1 MHGLKKMMMVISIV
15 SIFFIMLGFV
25 MKQAV
30 KHHYD
35 HVKAGEAEHMVGT
48 DGVEEYK
55 NVYILAFDGRH
66 MDFLCGD
73 GEVSLETS
81 STVEE
86 NMEGCIADLVIEK
99 NCIKK
104 ITVKTTEI
112 YGKVL
117 TAGDGSLEV
126 DGYGEFECSED
137 MRIYRTSPGP
147 YEIRNTEE
155 YLLGYE
161 NVRFVLHEEKIQAA
175 VVDGN
180 PENKVRV
187 LLKTSGYAS
196 NFHESVSVVSKS
208 GMKMS
213 KKTADGTEEM
223 EYEALEEVVITRK
236 DFENAPGNTNYIT
249 FSAEEGEIGVSS
261 ISRNARVPYYRG
273 DIIISCRDEGLVVIN
288 ELPVEEYLY
297 GVVPSEMP
305 ADYPEEALMSQ
316 SICARSF
323 VYKQMEGS
331 AYAIYGAHVDDSIN
345 CQVYKSSDEDFRVNQ
360 AVDKTNGMVLFNG
373 DGILKT
379 YYYAASCGLSAGID
393 EVWGSAENGCYR
405 SGFVG
410 DGRYDISFAD
420 EEVFRTFIDRGEVL
434 YTAEGAEIC
443 EKADVYDSNNE
454 WYRYSVCY
462 SLSDYGDEIIS
473 RAISRKSN
481 ERVNFFDSAGG
492 ETSGTEVGKMKEI
505 NVASRGKS
513 GIVLTLDIICESGS
527 ITISGQ
533 NLIREI
539 LKPGDY
545 EVVLNDGSTR
555 EGMNMLPSAF
565 FYVDIT
571 GSEIVIRGG
580 GYGHGAGMS
589 QTGAGA
595 MAEEGKNCKEILG
608 EYFPGGE
615 IRSVYE

>member
-1 MHGLKKMMMVISIV
+1 MHGLKKMMMVISII
-15 SIFFIMLGFV
+15 SIFFIILGFV

-30 KHHYD
+30 RHHYD
-35 HVKAGEAEHMVGT
+35 YVKAGETEHLVGT
-48 DGVEEYK
+48 NGVEEYK
-55 NVYILAFDGRH
+55 NVYVLAFDGRH
-66 MDFLCGD
+66 MNFLCEE
-73 GEVSLETS
+73 GEISLETS
-81 STVEE
+81 SPVDE
-86 NMEGCIADLVIEK
+86 NMEGCIADLVIER
-99 NCIKK
+99 NYIKK

-117 TAGDGSLEV
+117 TAGGGRLEV
-126 DGYGEFECSED
+126 DGYGEFECSEN

-161 NVRFVLHEEKIQAA
+161 NVRFVLYEEKIQAA

-187 LLKTSGYAS
+187 LLKTSGYTS
-196 NFHESVSVVSKS
+196 DFHESVSVVSQS

-213 KKTADGTEEM
+213 KKIADGTEEM
-223 EYEALEEVVITRK
+223 EYKASEEVVITRN
-236 DFENAPGNTNYIT
+236 DFENAFGTVSYIT

-273 DIIISCRDEGLVVIN
+273 DIIVLCREEGLIVIN

-331 AYAIYGAHVDDSIN
+331 AYVIYGAHVDDSIN
-345 CQVYKSSDEDFRVNQ
+345 CQVYKSSDEDSRVNQ
-360 AVDKTNGMVLFNG
+360 AVDKTNGMVLYG
-373 DGILKT
+373 EDGILKT

-393 EVWGSAENGCYR
+393 EVWGSAQNGCYR
-405 SGFVG
+405 CGLVG
-410 DGRYDISFAD
+410 DGRFDISFENED
-420 EEVFRTFIDRGEVL
+420 TFRTFIDRGEVT
-434 YTAEGAEIC
+434 YTADGAIIC
-443 EKADVYDSNNE
+443 EKADVYDSSNE
-454 WYRYSVCY
+454 WYRYSVSY
-462 SLSDYGDEIIS
+462 SLSDYGDEIIA
-473 RAISRKSN
+473 RAISRKNN
-481 ERVNFFDSAGG
+481 ERIKFYDSFGA
-492 ETSGTEVGKMKEI
+492 EINGTDVGKMKEMK
-505 NVASRGKS
+505 VSSRGKS
-513 GIVLTLDIICESGS
+513 GIVLALEVICESGS

-539 LKPGDY
+539 LKPEDY
-545 EVVLNDGSTR
+545 EIKLNDGSVR
-555 EGMNMLPSAF
+555 KGMNMLPSAF
-565 FYVDIT
+565 FYVDIV
-571 GSEIVIRGG
+571 GGEIVIRGG

-595 MAEEGKNCKEILG
+595 MAEEGKSCKEILS

>member
-1 MHGLKKMMMVISIV
+1 MMMVISIV
-15 SIFFIMLGFV
+15 SFFFIILGFV

-30 KHHYD
+30 REHYSYA
-35 HVKAGEAEHMVGT
+35 KAGEAEHMVGT
-48 DGVEEYK
+48 DGAEEYN
-55 NVYILAFDGRH
+55 NVYVLSFDGRH
-66 MDFLCGD
+66 MDFLCGE

-81 STVEE
+81 SAVEE
-86 NMEGCIADLVIEK
+86 KMEGCIADLIIEK

-117 TAGDGSLEV
+117 TAGGGMIEI
-126 DGYGEFECSED
+126 DGYGEFECSEN

-161 NVRFVLHEEKIQAA
+161 NVRFVICEEKIQAA

-187 LLKTSGYAS
+187 LLKTSGYTS
-196 NFHESVSVVSKS
+196 NFHESLSIVSQS

-213 KKTADGTEEM
+213 KKTAEGTDET
-223 EYEALEEVVITRK
+223 EYGASDEVVITRD
-236 DFENAPGNTNYIT
+236 DFEDTSGAAEYIK

-261 ISRNARVPYYRG
+261 ISRNGRVPYYRG
-273 DIIISCRDEGLVVIN
+273 DIIISCRDEGLVVLN

-345 CQVYKSSDEDFRVNQ
+345 CQVYKSSDEDLRVNR
-360 AVDKTNGMVLFNG
+360 AVDKTNGMVLYSG
-373 DGILKT
+373 EEIVKT

-393 EVWGSAENGCYR
+393 EVWGSSENGCYR
-405 SGFVG
+405 FGLVG
-410 DGRYDISFAD
+410 DGRYEISFENED
-420 EEVFRTFIDRGEVL
+420 VFRTFIDRGEVI
-434 YTAEGAEIC
+434 YTTDGAVVS

-454 WYRYSVCY
+454 WYRYSVSY
-462 SLSDYGDEIIS
+462 NLSDCGDEIIS
-473 RAISRKSN
+473 RAISKKAD
-481 ERVNFFDSAGG
+481 ERIKIYNSSGA
-492 ETSGTEVGKMKEI
+492 ETDGTDVGKIKEI
-505 NVASRGKS
+505 NVVSRGQS
-513 GIVLTLDIICESGS
+513 GIVLMLEVVCESGR

-555 EGMNMLPSAF
+555 KGMNMLPSAF
-565 FYVDIT
+565 FYVDVI
-571 GSEIVIRGG
+571 GSEMVIKGG

-595 MAEEGKNCKEILG
+595 MAETGKNCKEILS
-608 EYFPGGE
+608 EYFPGAE
-615 IRSVYE
+615 IRLVYE

>member
-1 MHGLKKMMMVISIV
+1 MQGIKKMLMMISIV
-15 SIFFIMLGFV
+15 SVFFIILGFV

-30 KHHYD
+30 NYHYAC
-35 HVKAGEAEHMVGT
+35 VRAGEAEHMAGA
-48 DGVEEYK
+48 DGVQEYK
-55 NVYILAFDGRH
+55 NIYIISFDGRH
-66 MDFLCGD
+66 MDFLCDEGT
-73 GEVSLETS
+73 VSLETS
-81 STVEE
+81 SAVEE
-86 NMEGCIADLVIEK
+86 NMEGCIADLIIEK
-99 NCIKK
+99 NLIKK
-104 ITVKTTEI
+104 ITIKTTEI

-117 TAGDGSLEV
+117 SAGEGVVEIE
-126 DGYGEFECSED
+126 GYGGFDCSEN

-161 NVRFVLHEEKIQAA
+161 NVRFVLFEDKIQAA
-175 VVDGN
+175 VVDDN

-196 NFHESVSVVSKS
+196 EFHESVSIVSET
-208 GMKMS
+208 GMKMIR
-213 KKTADGTEEM
+213 KTGDASEEK
-223 EYEALEEVVITRK
+223 ECAELEEIVITRA
-236 DFENAPGNTNYIT
+236 DFEETKGNVSYIM

-261 ISRNARVPYYRG
+261 ISRNGRVPYYRG

-331 AYAIYGAHVDDSIN
+331 AYAVYGAHVDDSVN
-345 CQVYKSSDEDFRVNQ
+345 CQVYKSSDEDLRVNQ
-360 AVDKTNGMVLFNG
+360 AVDKTNGMILYSG
-373 DGILKT
+373 DEILKT

-393 EVWGSAENGCYR
+393 EVWGNVENGCYR
-405 SGFVG
+405 CGLVG
-410 DGRYDISFAD
+410 KGRLETTFDD
-420 EEVFRTFIDRGEVL
+420 EDTFRAFIDRGEITYMAGEALVR
-434 YTAEGAEIC
+434 
-443 EKADVYDSNNE
+443 EKIDVYDSGNE
-454 WYRYSVCY
+454 WYRYKVNY
-462 SLSDYGDEIIS
+462 SLSDYAEELVL
-473 RAISRKSN
+473 RAVNRKDN
-481 ERVNFFDSAGG
+481 ERIRFYDAQGN
-492 ETSGTEVGKMKEI
+492 ETDNTNIGNI
-505 NVASRGKS
+505 NDIKVVERGKS
-513 GIVLTLDIICESGS
+513 GIVLTLEIKGEMGS
-527 ITISGQ
+527 FTVSGQ

-545 EVVLNDGSTR
+545 EVVLNDESTR
-555 EGMNMLPSAF
+555 TGMNMLPSAF
-565 FYVDIT
+565 FYIDIID
-571 GSEIVIRGG
+571 GRIVIRGG

-595 MAEEGKNCKEILG
+595 MAEDGKSCEEILN

-615 IRSVYE
+615 VRSVYR